1 MFNLNEDHL
10 SPPQFLIS
18 FFLNLSKQGMKS
30 TDLMIKTAN
39 VSLLTSLRLIK
50 SSLFALKILSKNN
63 SGKKLF
69 RPLAFGASGI
79 HTHHKQCP
87 FESQTN
93 YNNNNLSFL
102 CFHGF
107 ACLQKFMFGLDVST
121 LLTFEGYKTCYGTL
135 LSDLSDINKVLN
147 K

>member
-1 MFNLNEDHL
+1 
-10 SPPQFLIS
+10 
-18 FFLNLSKQGMKS
+18 
-30 TDLMIKTAN
+30 MIKTAN
-39 VSLLTSLRLIK
+39 VSFPTSLRFIK

-102 CFHGF
+102 DCSVFRTHNRF
-107 ACLQKFMFGLDVST
+107 STSVYRKKTYTGLGM
-121 LLTFEGYKTCYGTL
+121 LF
-135 LSDLSDINKVLN
+135 
-147 K
+147 